1 MKFIAN
7 RIMLA
12 GLFLVFAASSSQ
24 AQTLIEVFT
33 DLPALI
39 DAPTDVKTVHYDL
52 SEVSRLKQTGLPKL
66 PPNQEQA
73 MKMAN
78 AFFAT
83 PKGEAFKSEMRAA
96 MRGQQKMMKYQIKKV
111 PAIVFDEGKYVVYG
125 STDVFDARRLYLA
138 TLEERTDGEND

>member
-52 SEVSRLKQTGLPKL
+52 SEVTRLKQTGLPKL

-73 MKMAN
+73 MKMAK

-83 PKGEAFKSEMRAA
+83 PEGEAFKSEMRAA
-96 MRGQQKMMKYQIKKV
+96 MRGQQMMMKYQIKKV

-138 TLEERTDGEND
+138 HLNDMQGEAE

>member
-7 RIMLA
+7 RVMLA
-12 GLFLVFAASSSQ
+12 GLLLGFAVSSSH
-24 AQTLIEVFT
+24 AQTFIEVFT
-33 DLPALI
+33 NLPALI
-39 DAPTDVKTVHYDL
+39 DVPTDVTTVHYDL

-66 PPNQEQA
+66 PPDQDQA
-73 MKMAN
+73 MKIAK

-83 PKGEAFKSEMRAA
+83 PEGEALKSKMRAA
-96 MRGQQKMMKYQIKKV
+96 MRGQQKMMKYQIKKI

-138 TLEERTDGEND
+138 HLKELQGETE